1 MKTNKMRAKEVNTH
15 YSGSWFSG
23 LFNTKDHVAI
33 TLVIL
38 PIRGSTSCSH
48 HIINNQAP
56 YILLCPHI
64 DGIKSI
70 MIFFFGGGAVFGGFL
85 GGGFGV

>member
-1 MKTNKMRAKEVNTH
+1 MRAKEVNTH

-38 PIRGSTSCSH
+38 PIRGSTSCSS

-56 YILLCPHI
+56 YILLCPLI

-70 MIFFFGGGAVFGGFL
+70 IIFFWGGGQFL
-85 GGGFGV
+85 GAVSGAVSGAPTH